1 MKASLSWT
9 SVLIAPVLLFA
20 GGEGLPEEDDRFWS
34 FRRPVKP
41 AVPEVRERAKV
52 RTPVDAFI
60 LERLEAKGTTL
71 NPEAERRVLI
81 RRLYF
86 DLIGLAPSPEE
97 VEAFVSDSSPTA
109 YEKLVDRLLASPHHG
124 ERWGRHWLDVAG
136 YAESNGIL
144 GDAII
149 PDTWG
154 YRDYVIRALNTD
166 KPYDRFLL
174 EQFAGDELVDWRSA
188 ETLTGAMVE
197 ALTATGFLR
206 CTPDGTDNQN
216 IFQLEKR
223 WDRLHVVTEVSM
235 KATLGLVLNCARCH
249 DHKFDPITQE
259 DYYKLVA
266 LFTPAYNPEDWVPSN
281 DFRKYKWPLRYIL
294 KAGKTERREIDEVF
308 ASLPVRVRELQREKK
323 ELYAGY
329 REKWLASQGSGA
341 SGDVTPEALEVSYPD
356 LKEAAAHLAQKLDKE
371 EAELKRWQERVG
383 RIERIWALWD
393 TAPDPPVTRILE
405 RGDFMK
411 PARAVEPGIPSVLD
425 DPAAPFRIPQ
435 SNGHSSGRRLAFA
448 RWLVRPEHPLTARVI
463 VNRVWHYHFG
473 RGIVGTPDDFGS
485 QGARPTHPQ
494 LLDWLAIWF
503 TENGWS
509 LKKLHRLLLV
519 SGVYRQSVAL
529 DPRKKELDPENYLF
543 WRLEPRRLEAELIRD
558 AMLATG
564 GDLDLKLYGRP
575 VPVKQAADGQYV
587 VDAEHSGRHRRS
599 IYILNRRTTLVSFL
613 EVFDLPQIDTNV
625 PDRFES
631 TVPLQSLSLMNNPF
645 VLSAARRLAERLA
658 REVPRKP
665 RHRIER
671 AFQIAF
677 SRSPSDRE
685 IEMSLELLGGGGDR
699 AEDWEMFC
707 QGLLVANEFL
717 YVN

>member
-1 MKASLSWT
+1 MF
-9 SVLIAPVLLFA
+9 VY
-20 GGEGLPEEDDRFWS
+20 
-34 FRRPVKP
+34 
-41 AVPEVRERAKV
+41 AVPS
-52 RTPVDAFI
+52 PM
-60 LERLEAKGTTL
+60 
-71 NPEAERRVLI
+71 
-81 RRLYF
+81 
-86 DLIGLAPSPEE
+86 PSIE
-97 VEAFVSDSSPTA
+97 
-109 YEKLVDRLLASPHHG
+109 
-124 ERWGRHWLDVAG
+124 
-136 YAESNGIL
+136 
-144 GDAII
+144 
-149 PDTWG
+149 
-154 YRDYVIRALNTD
+154 
-166 KPYDRFLL
+166 
-174 EQFAGDELVDWRSA
+174 
-188 ETLTGAMVE
+188 
-197 ALTATGFLR
+197 
-206 CTPDGTDNQN
+206 
-216 IFQLEKR
+216 
-223 WDRLHVVTEVSM
+223 
-235 KATLGLVLNCARCH
+235 
-249 DHKFDPITQE
+249 
-259 DYYKLVA
+259 
-266 LFTPAYNPEDWVPSN
+266 
-281 DFRKYKWPLRYIL
+281 YKWPLRYIL

-329 REKWLASQGSGA
+329 REKWLASQSSGA

-587 VDAEHSGRHRRS
+587 VDTEHPGRHRRS

-658 REVPRKP
+658 REVPRNP
-665 RHRIER
+665 RQRIER